1 MEYSKLLDLATEL
14 GYQLAMSGA
23 ETFRVEETV
32 VRVLRAYDIEAE
44 VFAIPNCLHISIEP
58 VIGRPLT
65 RMRRIGSH
73 GNDLDAVER
82 FAGLSRRI
90 CGERP
95 APEIAAQWL
104 EETIRSRRR
113 YTLPVYLTGNF
124 LGAFGFALLFGG
136 SLIDSVCAGFCGIL
150 IGLINKF
157 MHKMDANQF
166 FRILIA
172 SFLMALS
179 AYGIGALGIAENADA
194 VIIGAL
200 MILVPG
206 LLFTN
211 AMRDIIYGDTNSG
224 INRVVQVLLIA
235 AAIALGTA
243 AAWNVSTG
251 IWGIAA
257 SAETIHY
264 SYWFQSVACL
274 IGCLGF
280 SILFNI
286 HGPGG
291 LLCALGG
298 VLTWLV
304 YLVTL
309 DLTGSDLTAYFW
321 GTLFA
326 AVYSEV
332 MARVRKYPA
341 ISYLVVSIFP
351 LIPGAGVY
359 FTMNYAVKGDMEAF
373 ADQGMHTAAIA
384 GIMAVAILLAST
396 TVRIITTWRRRK
408 KGKSKGAVSH

>member
-1 MEYSKLLDLATEL
+1 MEYSKMLDIATEL

-23 ETFRVEETV
+23 ETFRVEESI
-32 VRVLRAYDIEAE
+32 VRVLHSYDIDAE

-82 FAGLSRRI
+82 LSGLSRKL
-90 CGERP
+90 CAERP
-95 APEIAAQWL
+95 APEIAAKWL
-104 EETIRSRRR
+104 DETIRGKRV
-113 YTLPVYLTGNF
+113 YNLPTYLAGNF
-124 LGAFGFALLFGG
+124 MGAFGFAILFGG
-136 SLIDSVCAGFCGIL
+136 SLPDALCSGFCGMIV
-150 IGLINKF
+150 GLINKL
-157 MHKMDANQF
+157 MDKLGANQF
-166 FRILIA
+166 FRIITA
-172 SFLMALS
+172 AFVMALP
-179 AYGIGALGIAENADA
+179 AYGMGALGIAPNPDA
-194 VIIGAL
+194 VVIGAL

-235 AAIALGTA
+235 LAIALGTA
-243 AAWNVSTG
+243 AAWEVTTG
-251 IWGIAA
+251 LWGTITPAPNIA
-257 SAETIHY
+257 Y
-264 SYWFQSVACL
+264 SYALQALASM
-274 IGCLGF
+274 IGCVGF
-280 SILFNI
+280 AVLFNI

-298 VLTWLV
+298 TLTWLV
-304 YLVTL
+304 YLLTQE
-309 DLTGSDLTAYFW
+309 LTGNDLPAYFW

-326 AVYSEV
+326 ALYSEA
-332 MARVRKYPA
+332 MARIRKYPA

-359 FTMNYAVKGDMEAF
+359 YTMNHAVSGSMTQF

-396 TVRIITTWRRRK
+396 SVRILMTLKHK
-408 KGKSKGAVSH
+408 KTAR